1 MFARLLICVGL
12 VTLFGCS
19 NTKYEYVVLRDVP
32 QSPTFVVIPPNRY
45 MYEIEFANT
54 VEEIIMSL
62 GVRVV
67 DRPATKEITETTEK
81 GVAGAKTE
89 DSKLMTGE
97 RSHQRVESYF
107 EYEDLK
113 ADYVV
118 HSYSNSKQVR
128 IIKRQ
133 SEEILASINL
143 SHYPTPIGD
152 IEKRNSYRYIIFFF
166 LDNMGIAVIQPP
178 EPKLKNYFE
187 YE

>member
-1 MFARLLICVGL
+1 MFARLLVCVGL
-12 VTLFGCS
+12 VTFFGCS
-19 NTKYEYVVLRDVP
+19 NTKYQYVVLRDVP

-67 DRPATKEITETTEK
+67 DRPATKEVTETTEK
-81 GVAGAKTE
+81 GVAGAKAD
-89 DSKLMTGE
+89 DSKLMAGE
-97 RSHQRVESYF
+97 RSHQLVESYF
-107 EYEDLK
+107 AYEDLK
-113 ADYVV
+113 ADYIVR
-118 HSYSNSKQVR
+118 SYSNSKQVR

-152 IEKRNSYRYIIFFF
+152 IEKRDSYRYIIFFF
-166 LDNMGIAVIQPP
+166 LDNMGISVIQPP
-178 EPKLKNYFE
+178 NPMQVKSF
-187 YE
+187 